1 MPADSRTGRF
11 EIDKINPYKKKKR
24 GNLVPVTRPATQ
36 GLRIAQLASTSN
48 AEIAHADMYN
58 DKVHL

>member
-1 MPADSRTGRF
+1 MIKSY
-11 EIDKINPYKKKKR
+11 NKKKTR
-24 GNLVPVTRPATQ
+24 ESVPVARPATQ